1 MAKTVL
7 NIKKWGNNLG
17 VRLPARITTEAGLH
31 ENQQVELRVENE
43 VVIISPVPEE
53 KLSLEQRLKRFDL
66 KRHGGEA
73 IVTGRIRG
81 ATSGQVP
88 RDPGFY

>member
-1 MAKTVL
+1 MTRTIL

-17 VRLPARITTEAGLH
+17 VRLPIRIITEAGLH

-43 VVIISPVPEE
+43 LVIISPVPKE
-53 KLSLEQRLKRFDL
+53 KLSLEQRLKSFDT

-73 IVTGRIRG
+73 MVTDQIG
-81 ATSGQVP
+81 SEVW
-88 RDPGFY
+88 